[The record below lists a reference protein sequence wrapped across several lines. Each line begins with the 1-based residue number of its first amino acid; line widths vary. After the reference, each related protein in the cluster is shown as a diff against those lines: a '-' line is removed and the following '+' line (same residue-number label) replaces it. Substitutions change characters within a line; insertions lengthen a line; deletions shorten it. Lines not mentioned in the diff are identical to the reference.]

1 MVFAQWVLN
10 KERTS
15 VPMNITIRLVN
26 VKYLTNLNGLT
37 FSSVAWRFINKINGS
52 AWEYRIST
60 REYLYLNEKDV
71 QCSKK

>member
-1 MVFAQWVLN
+1 MVFAQWVLS

-37 FSSVAWRFINKINGS
+37 FSSAVWEFINKVNGS
-52 AWEYRIST
+52 AWEYRVSA
-60 REYLYLNEKDV
+60 
-71 QCSKK
+71 